1 MHGTREQYQGLC
13 RLTKRCIARS
23 FVGAPLVLRRGVSIP
38 PLPRELRHMSMQD
51 VQLLREG
58 KLHPDVADGSGASA
72 GVMAEPVAPADSE
85 LSGAQTD
92 RVIAN
97 DEPAHDDDDAGG
109 ARAPATVRPLTTVA
123 EEYERAVRER
133 LTVWLD
139 IAHKQGVPVA
149 LLLHLRV
156 FVSADDEAA
165 ARDTTSNTRNALRA
179 LHELRRRHYPAA
191 GADGGDAVVTTT
203 DRHGGDGDGSGATP
217 GSSSARQLGD
227 GVTGADANAESGPRD
242 RQK

>member
-1 MHGTREQYQGLC
+1 M
-13 RLTKRCIARS
+13 
-23 FVGAPLVLRRGVSIP
+23 SIP
-38 PLPRELRHMSMQD
+38 ALPRELRHMSMQD

-58 KLHPDVADGSGASA
+58 KLHPDVADGSDASA
-72 GVMAEPVAPADSE
+72 GAMAEPVAPADSE

-97 DEPAHDDDDAGG
+97 DEPAAHDDADAGG
-109 ARAPATVRPLTTVA
+109 ARALATVRPLTTVA

-179 LHELRRRHYPAA
+179 LHELRRRHYP
-191 GADGGDAVVTTT
+191 GVGTDGGDAVATTT
-203 DRHGGDGDGSGATP
+203 GGDRDGSGATP
-217 GSSSARQLGD
+217 GSSSGTPPRQLGD
-227 GVTGADANAESGPRD
+227 GATGVDADAESRPRD
-242 RQK
+242 RHK